1 MKDQRSRLARDSSS
15 SRIREL
21 LHLTEQPDMLSL
33 AGGLPATEALPVER
47 IRRALASALDARA
60 LQYGPTEGVHDLREF
75 IANRYGTCV
84 DEVLITNGAQ
94 QALDLIARAV
104 IDAGNAA
111 VVESPAYLGATQVLS
126 NAGASI
132 TAVASDRD
140 GLDTRVLRDMVGRG
154 LRPKLIYVV
163 PNFHNPTGFTLS
175 AARRRQ
181 LADIATRVGALLV
194 DDDPYGELRFA
205 GQPVPSLAAPSLV
218 RVGTVSKVLAP
229 GLRVG
234 WMVGPAWLV
243 DACIRL
249 KQATDLHTS
258 TLTQCVA
265 LELLHDAEW
274 FAEHLSFIRALY
286 RERAHTMID
295 ALMDRFGDRIA
306 IAPVDGGLFAWV
318 RFVDGT
324 DADELFIRAVGR
336 GVAFVPGSSF
346 SLDGSQRDAARL
358 CFASLPPVRLV
369 DAVDRLAA
377 AAAGSEEGA
386 VEVDHRD
393 GEAEDDHDAAQ
404 LLRR

>member
-1 MKDQRSRLARDSSS
+1 MPDLRSTLARNSGS

-21 LHLTEQPDMLSL
+21 LHLTERPDMLSL

-47 IRRALASALDARA
+47 IRSALATGLDTRA
-60 LQYGPTEGVHDLREF
+60 LQYGPTEGVCELREYV
-75 IANRYGTCV
+75 AARYGV
-84 DEVLITNGAQ
+84 SVGEVLITNGAQ

-104 IDAGNAA
+104 IDHGDSA

-126 NAGASI
+126 NAGASL
-132 TAVASDRD
+132 TAVASDGD
-140 GLDTRVLRDMVGRG
+140 GLDTLALCEMVDHG

-163 PNFHNPTGFTLS
+163 SNFHNPTGVTLS
-175 AARRRQ
+175 AARRCE

-205 GQPVPSLAAPSLV
+205 GQPVLALAAPSLV

-243 DACIRL
+243 DACVRL

-265 LELLHDAEW
+265 LELLRDADW
-274 FAEHLSFIRALY
+274 FAEHLAFIRGLY
-286 RERAHTMID
+286 CERAHTLID
-295 ALMDRFGDRIA
+295 AVTDRFGDRVA
-306 IAPVDGGLFAWV
+306 IAPVQGGLFAWV

-324 DADELFIRAVGR
+324 DADDLFAPAISR

-346 SLDGSQRDAARL
+346 SLDGGQRDAARL
-358 CFASLPPVRLV
+358 CFALLPPARLV

-377 AAAGSEEGA
+377 AAARQMNA
-386 VEVDHRD
+386 R
-393 GEAEDDHDAAQ
+393 
-404 LLRR
+404 

>member
-1 MKDQRSRLARDSSS
+1 MKDLRSRLARDSGS

-75 IANRYGTCV
+75 IADRYGTCV

-94 QALDLIARAV
+94 QALDLVARAV
-104 IDAGNAA
+104 IDPGNVA

-132 TAVASDRD
+132 TAVASDHD
-140 GLDTRVLRDMVGRG
+140 GLDTRVLRDMVDRG

-205 GQPVPSLAAPSLV
+205 GQPVPPLAAPSLV

-243 DACIRL
+243 DACVRL

-258 TLTQCVA
+258 TLTQCAA
-265 LELLHDAEW
+265 LELLQDSEW

-295 ALMDRFGDRIA
+295 ALTDRFGDRIA
-306 IAPVDGGLFAWV
+306 ISPVHGGLFAWV

-324 DADELFIRAVGR
+324 DADDLFIRAVDR

-346 SLDGSQRDAARL
+346 SLDGGQRDAARL
-358 CFASLPPVRLV
+358 CFASLPPVLLV
-369 DAVDRLAA
+369 DAVDRLTAA
-377 AAAGSEEGA
+377 ATTPRSGWVG
-386 VEVDHRD
+386 VR
-393 GEAEDDHDAAQ
+393 
-404 LLRR
+404 